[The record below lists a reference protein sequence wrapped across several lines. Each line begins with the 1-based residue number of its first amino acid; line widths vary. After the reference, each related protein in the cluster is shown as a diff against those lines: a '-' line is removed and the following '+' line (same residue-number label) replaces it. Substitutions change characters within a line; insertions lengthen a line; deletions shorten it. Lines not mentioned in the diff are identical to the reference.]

1 MPGLVDTHTHPFVSG
16 FDMLDNFTMDPVP
29 ESLEDFQNQ
38 VSPYI
43 VANPDVVW
51 VLGAAWPKV
60 SFE

>member
-1 MPGLVDTHTHPFVSG
+1 
-16 FDMLDNFTMDPVP
+16 MLDNFTMDPVP